1 MTKESKTVFPFS
13 VELAAYLLIGSFAIL
28 VMFLGQFILVPFSFS
43 IVFSVLLLPICRLFE
58 RVRFSKVWAIVSAL
72 VLVNFFLAG
81 LIMFFG
87 SQISALFTEVTDFKQ
102 NLERLFYEVLDFAA
116 QNLNITNKE
125 ILKALADNKS
135 KLIQTG
141 TNLLQSTVNTG
152 GDFLTFGS
160 LSIVFTFLI
169 LLYRSGFRHY
179 ILLFFLV
186 EKREGINKI
195 MNEIQAV
202 IINYF
207 QGVLLVMLIIGTLN
221 SIGLSLLGIEYA
233 ILFGFLGSILT
244 IIPYIGTTFGAGLPF
259 LFALINYQES
269 WRALGIIPMNLV
281 IQQLEANF
289 ITPKIV
295 GGKVSV
301 NALFAF
307 IGLLVGGI
315 FWGVAGMILAIPL
328 TAIVKTITYYIPETQ
343 KFSYLL
349 SDDFPSKSF
358 EDYLAGYR
366 KFKETQIAVDSK

>member
-1 MTKESKTVFPFS
+1 MLKSKKSDLPFV
-13 VELAAYLLIGSFAIL
+13 VELASYLLVGTFAVS
-28 VMFLGQFILVPFSFS
+28 VMYLGQFLLVPLCFSV
-43 IVFSVLLLPICRLFE
+43 VFSVLLLPICRLFE
-58 RVRFSKVWAIVSAL
+58 RFRFARVWAIIATL
-72 VLVNFFLAG
+72 LLVNFFLG
-81 LIMFFG
+81 FLLMFFG
-87 SQISALFTEVTDFKQ
+87 TQITILFSEVSNFKE

-116 QNLNITNKE
+116 RNLNITNVQVLNA
-125 ILKALADNKS
+125 IRDNKG
-135 KLIQTG
+135 KLIQSG
-141 TNLLQSTVNTG
+141 ANLLQSTMNTG

-169 LLYRSGFRHY
+169 LLYRTGFRTY
-179 ILLFFLV
+179 ILLYFPEERRV
-186 EKREGINKI
+186 SVNII
-195 MNEIQAV
+195 VNEIQAV

-207 QGVLLVMLIIGTLN
+207 QGVLLVMLIVGGLN
-221 SIGLSLLGIEYA
+221 SIGLYLLGIEYA
-233 ILFGFLGSILT
+233 FLFGFLGSLLT

-259 LFALINYQES
+259 VFALINYQES

-328 TAIVKTITYYIPETQ
+328 TAILKTVTYYIPQTQ

-358 EDYLAGYR
+358 ETYLLAYQKLKESQLAGEA
-366 KFKETQIAVDSK
+366 K

>member
-1 MTKESKTVFPFS
+1 MTKQSNSSFPFAI
-13 VELAAYLLIGSFAIL
+13 ELAAYLLIGSIAIL
-28 VMFLGQFILVPFSFS
+28 VLFLGQFILVPFSFS

-58 RVRFSKVWAIVSAL
+58 RVRFSRVWAIVSTL
-72 VLVNFFLAG
+72 IFVNLFLAG
-81 LIMFFG
+81 MLMFFG
-87 SQISALFTEVTDFKQ
+87 SQISALFSEVTDFKQ
-102 NLERLFYEVLDFAA
+102 NMERLFYEVLDFAA
-116 QNLNITNKE
+116 KNLNITNKE
-125 ILKALADNKS
+125 ILKTLADNKA

-169 LLYRSGFRHY
+169 LLYRTGFRNY
-179 ILLFFLV
+179 ILLFFAE
-186 EKREGINKI
+186 EKRAGINKI
-195 MNEIQAV
+195 VNEIQAV

-207 QGVLLVMLIIGTLN
+207 QGVLLVMLIVGTLN
-221 SIGLSLLGIEYA
+221 TIGLSLLGIEYA
-233 ILFGFLGSILT
+233 FLFGFLGAILT
-244 IIPYIGTTFGAGLPF
+244 IIPYIGTTFGAALPF

-328 TAIVKTITYYIPETQ
+328 TAIAKTITYYIPETQ

-358 EDYLAGYR
+358 DDYLASYR
-366 KFKETQIAVDSK
+366 NFKETQIATDSK